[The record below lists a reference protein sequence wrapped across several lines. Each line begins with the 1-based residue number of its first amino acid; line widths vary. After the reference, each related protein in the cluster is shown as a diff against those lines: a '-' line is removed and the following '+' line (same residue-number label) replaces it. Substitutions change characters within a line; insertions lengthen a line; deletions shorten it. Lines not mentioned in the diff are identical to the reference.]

1 MSKSINRRELARL
14 VAQQTGYSISDVEAV
29 LKSEDEVIAEAIS
42 QGVEVKKHKLF
53 KLEIETKKEKW
64 AWDGFNKEKFY
75 IPEKKVVK
83 FKPLS
88 MLVDAVNKMN
98 EEQD

>member
-1 MSKSINRRELARL
+1 MNKSINRRELARL
-14 VAQQTGYSISDVEAV
+14 VSQETGYSITDVEAV
-29 LKSEDEVIAEAIS
+29 LKSEDEVIAQAIS

-53 KLEIETKKEKW
+53 KLEIETKKAKN
-64 AWDGFNKEKFY
+64 AWDGFNKRHYHIEEKQ
-75 IPEKKVVK
+75 VVK

-88 MLVDAVNKMN
+88 MITEAINKLN